1 MRNRSTLKMLLC
13 FLLVLIMSVSLAACK
28 SDSPADSGGDKSR
41 EEPGTNATSNTTAS
55 ASTDAISTAEEASS
69 TEAPPT
75 TEVAPNNET
84 ESVTQTPDEQQDIYV
99 LFTSDVHC
107 GIDKGFGYAGLKQL
121 KDNLER
127 QGFKTL
133 LVDNGDAIQGE
144 PIGTLTRGEAI
155 IDLMNAVG
163 YDFAI
168 PGNHE
173 FDYGMDAFMKL
184 TERASFRYIS
194 CNIEKN
200 GNIVFPGFAIKSI
213 NGLQIAFVGITTPM
227 TLRDS
232 SPKYFQDE
240 NGNYKYD
247 FSEGEN
253 GSNLYTAVQI
263 AVSGAR
269 QFGADLVI
277 VLGHLGNEAEC
288 SPYTYADVIAN
299 TNGIDVFL
307 DGHSHDTETIVMKNK
322 DGKNVTRYAVGTKLS
337 DIGYLRISPKGEIV
351 KAGAWTWTNEESYP
365 ELFGVQNDVA
375 DMVREEKEKLDRKLG
390 SVAASVSYD
399 LTINDPVEKDADG
412 KPIRMIRRAET
423 NMGDFCAD
431 AYREQGGADIAF
443 INGGGIRA
451 SFTKGNITFEDIIK
465 VHPYGNGLT
474 VIEVTGQQILDALE
488 WGARKVPLENG
499 GFLQVSG
506 LTYEID
512 TAIESGCIEDEN
524 GMFSG
529 VNGQR
534 RVGNVRVGDEPI
546 DADKTYTL
554 AGHNYM
560 LLDQGDGFTMFEG
573 AEVLQNRSKLDNQML
588 IDYLTETL
596 GGDLGDR
603 YQDPYGL
610 GRIVIKE

>member
-1 MRNRSTLKMLLC
+1 MLLC
-13 FLLVLIMSVSLAACK
+13 FLLVMVMSVSLAACK
-28 SDSPADSGGDKSR
+28 SDSPADGGT
-41 EEPGTNATSNTTAS
+41 EGTEVEQ
-55 ASTDAISTAEEASS
+55 STKDTQHT
-69 TEAPPT
+69 TEAAETATEAALTTETAPT
-75 TEVAPNNET
+75 TEVAPTTVT
-84 ESVTQTPDEQQDIYV
+84 EPVTQAPKAEQDIYV

-107 GIDKGFGYAGLKQL
+107 GIDKGFGYAGLKQI
-121 KDNLER
+121 KDNLESK
-127 QGFKTL
+127 GFKTL

-144 PIGTLTRGEAI
+144 PIGTLTHGEAI

-163 YDFAI
+163 YDLAI

-173 FDYGMDAFMKL
+173 FDYGMDAFMQL
-184 TERASFRYIS
+184 TERASFNYLS
-194 CNIEKN
+194 CNIKKN
-200 GNIVFPGFAIKSI
+200 GEFVFPLCAIKTV
-213 NGLQIAFVGITTPM
+213 NGVKIAFVGVTTPM

-240 NGNYKYD
+240 NGNYIYD
-247 FSEGEN
+247 FSEGDDGRE
-253 GSNLYTAVQI
+253 LYALVQST
-263 AVSGAR
+263 VDHVKSS
-269 QFGADLVI
+269 GADLVI
-277 VLGHLGNEAEC
+277 VMGHLGNEAEC

-299 TNGIDVFL
+299 TTGIDVFL
-307 DGHSHDTETIVMKNK
+307 DGHSHDTETVEMKNK
-322 DGKNVTRYAVGTKLS
+322 DGKKVTRYAVGTKLS
-337 DIGYLRISPKGEIV
+337 DIGYLRISSEGVIV
-351 KAGAWTWTNEESYP
+351 QAGTWKWTDEESDP
-365 ELFGVQNDVA
+365 ELANIQNDVA
-375 DMVREEKEKLDRKLG
+375 DMVREEKEKLDQILG

-399 LTINDPVEKDADG
+399 LTINDPVEKDAEG

-443 INGGGIRA
+443 VNGGGIRA
-451 SFTKGNITFEDIIK
+451 SFTKGTITFEDIIN

-512 TAIESGCIEDEN
+512 TTIESGCIEDEN
-524 GMFSG
+524 GMYAG

-534 RVGNVRVGDEPI
+534 RVGNVKIGDEPI
-546 DADKTYTL
+546 DVDKTYTL

-573 AEVLQNRSKLDNQML
+573 AKVLQNRSKLDNQML
-588 IDYLTETL
+588 IDHLTETL

>member
-1 MRNRSTLKMLLC
+1 MENQSPFKILLC
-13 FLLVLIMSVSLAACK
+13 FLLVLVMGVSLVGCK
-28 SDSPADSGGDKSR
+28 SDSPADSATTGSQS
-41 EEPGTNATSNTTAS
+41 EPSTKETPQTTVATG
-55 ASTDAISTAEEASS
+55 TDAV
-69 TEAPPT
+69 PT
-75 TEVAPNNET
+75 TEVTPTTEDASVPET
-84 ESVTQTPDEQQDIYV
+84 EPVTGAPDVQEQQDIYV

-107 GIDKGFGYAGLKQL
+107 GIDKGFGYAGLKQI
-121 KDNLER
+121 KDGLER

-163 YDFAI
+163 YDLAI

-184 TERASFRYIS
+184 TERASFPYIS
-194 CNIEKN
+194 CNFTKE
-200 GNIVFPGFAIKSI
+200 GTMVFPACVIKMFNGF
-213 NGLQIAFVGITTPM
+213 QVAFIGVTTPM

-232 SPKYFQDE
+232 SPKNFQDE
-240 NGNYKYD
+240 NGKFIYD
-247 FSEGEN
+247 FSGDEEGRL
-253 GSNLYTAVQI
+253 LYQNVQNAI
-263 AVSGAR
+263 DSVRAA
-269 QFGADLVI
+269 GADLVY
-277 VLGHLGNEAEC
+277 VMGHLGNEAEC

-299 TNGIDVFL
+299 TSGIDVLL
-307 DGHSHDTETIVMKNK
+307 DGHSHDTETVVMKDK
-322 DGKNVTRYAVGTKLS
+322 DGREVTRYAVGTKLS
-337 DIGYLRISPKGEIV
+337 CIGYNRISPEGKIV
-351 KAGAWTWTNEESYP
+351 SAGVWTWTNEDSYP
-365 ELFGVQNDVA
+365 ELFAVQNDVA
-375 DMVREEKEKLDRKLG
+375 DMVRDMKEELNRKLK
-390 SVAASVSYD
+390 SVAAVVSYD

-431 AYREQGGADIAF
+431 AYRDQGDADIAF

-451 SFTKGNITFEDIIK
+451 NFKKGNITFEDIIN
-465 VHPYGNGLT
+465 VHPYGNALT

-512 TAIESGCIEDEN
+512 TTIENGCIEDEN
-524 GMFSG
+524 GMFAG
-529 VNGQR
+529 VDGQR
-534 RVGNVRVGDEPI
+534 RVGNVRVGNEPI
-546 DADKTYTL
+546 DAEKTYTL

-560 LLDQGDGFTMFEG
+560 LLDHGDGFSMFDG
-573 AEVLQNRSKLDNQML
+573 AKVLQNGVKLDNQML
-588 IDYLTETL
+588 IDHLAVTL

-603 YQDPYGL
+603 YQDPYGS